1 MKKYTKTKQQ
11 QKVDNII
18 QNLCEEL
25 VPRDGRVF
33 TYYMLILTLLP
44 NSFFERFEIYANNIE
59 KNSIYIRDKII
70 ENYFSSKNIVFHKV
84 IKSGEME
91 LYNILHRDY
100 FLLFIV
106 RNYVSNAI
114 FSYDKKELRKIR
126 RYIKSI
132 RRVNRKKA
140 LIKLGFGEESSD
152 ILSGYKGIDELAD
165 YIKVCTKDNKTRS
178 DETIWYSFYESKYR
192 KMS

>member
-70 ENYFSSKNIVFHKV
+70 ENYFSSKNIVFPKV

-114 FSYDKKELRKIR
+114 FLYDKKELRKIK

-152 ILSGYKGIDELAD
+152 ILSEYKGIDELAD

-178 DETIWYSFYESKYR
+178 DGTIWYSFYESKYR